1 MKRLLLIL
9 VAFAV
14 LPAAA
19 CSLRQKPTGEDYYA
33 QAQLNFATKEY
44 KAAIENYQMVIDK
57 YPFSPYAED
66 AEMKIGLAY
75 YQQKDYAEAI
85 GALDD
90 FERMHPTSKN
100 LELVT
105 YYIGLSYYDQIG
117 REDQDQ
123 GKTVAALKRFQEL
136 EQRFPEGD
144 FAELAHDKV
153 LVCREMLA
161 RNQMIVGNYY
171 YKRANFRAAESRFAE
186 LLQKYPETPVAPDAL
201 FELGISLEKEGKRY
215 SAAQA
220 FAAVKKH
227 FPDSNYAKKAQV
239 ELAKLHEP
247 IDTEEDPLPLVLAE
261 TGYGGNPDDS
271 NADRVVVRQR
281 SDMRGAQ
288 VASAAGGPAYGSD
301 GLPILDTPPSH
312 PAPDPSQP
320 DLPSAKPGAPNMMR
334 LPAPTLPKPTGSI
347 AGAASAQARAMT
359 GLAADAPAS
368 SPQQM
373 NSGIDAPAPEP
384 STNQMTAS
392 NDAPANAPE
401 PTLHQMKP
409 ADEPATP
416 SAPLSL
422 SEPPTAGPAT
432 LKTIRLSSND
442 PPLSVILELSGPV
455 SFDKNL
461 ESSSDGSTA
470 TLVLKQVTPVAGLQ
484 AHLVFDKSIFKD
496 CNISS
501 SSAGTTVTLNMQPV
515 AHFAVV
521 PLEAP
526 PRLLMTFTP
535 QASTLKTSSA
545 N

>member
-9 VAFAV
+9 VAFV
-14 LPAAA
+14 LLPAAA
-19 CSLRQKPTGEDYYA
+19 CSLRQKPTGENYYA
-33 QAQLNFATKEY
+33 QGQLDFATKEY
-44 KAAIENYQMVIDK
+44 KAAIENYQQVIDK
-57 YPFSPYAED
+57 FPFSPYAED

-75 YQQKDYAEAI
+75 YQQKNYAEAI

-90 FERMHPTSKN
+90 FQRMHPTSKN

-123 GKTVAALKRFQEL
+123 GKTAAALKRFQEL
-136 EQRFPEGD
+136 EERFPEGD
-144 FAELAHDKV
+144 FAELAHDKI

-161 RNQMIVGNYY
+161 RNQLIVGNYY

-186 LLQKYPETPVAPDAL
+186 LLQRYPETPVAPDAL
-201 FELGISLEKEGKRY
+201 FELGVSLEKEGKRY

-227 FPDSNYAKKAQV
+227 FPDSSYAKKAQT
-239 ELAKLHEP
+239 ELARLHEP

-281 SDMRGAQ
+281 SDMRGTQ
-288 VASAAGGPAYGSD
+288 VASNSGSSAYGAD
-301 GLPILDTPPSH
+301 GLPNLDVPAPSN
-312 PAPDPSQP
+312 APDPSQP
-320 DLPSAKPGAPNMMR
+320 DLPSAKAGAPNMMR
-334 LPAPTLPKPTGSI
+334 LPAPDLPKPTGSI
-347 AGAASAQARAMT
+347 AGAADAQARAMT
-359 GLAADAPAS
+359 GLADTAPRDSTSYAPPPDSTLHEITAS
-368 SPQQM
+368 
-373 NSGIDAPAPEP
+373 GDAPAPEP
-384 STNQMTAS
+384 TM
-392 NDAPANAPE
+392 
-401 PTLHQMKP
+401 HQMN
-409 ADEPATP
+409 ADT

-470 TLVLKQVTPVAGLQ
+470 TLMLKDVTPDVALQ
-484 AHLVFDKSIFKD
+484 THLVFDKSIFKD
-496 CNISS
+496 CKISS
-501 SSAGTTVTLNMQPV
+501 SKDGTTVTLNMQPV

-521 PLEAP
+521 PLESP

-535 QASTLKTSSA
+535 QAGTLKTSAA

>member
-9 VAFAV
+9 VAFV
-14 LPAAA
+14 LLPAAS
-19 CSLRQKPTGEDYYA
+19 CSLRQKPSGEDYYA

-44 KAAIENYQMVIDK
+44 KAAIENYQQVIDK

-100 LELVT
+100 LELVS

-117 REDQDQ
+117 REDEDQ

-161 RNQMIVGNYY
+161 RNQMIVGSYY

-227 FPDSNYAKKAQV
+227 FPDSNYSKRAQA
-239 ELAKLHEP
+239 ELTKLHEP

-261 TGYGGNPDDS
+261 TGYGGSPDDS
-271 NADRVVVRQR
+271 NADKVVVRQR
-281 SDMRGAQ
+281 SDMRGPD
-288 VASAAGGPAYGSD
+288 VASSGGGSGYGAD
-301 GLPILDTPPSH
+301 GLPALDASTPPGKAVKESS
-312 PAPDPSQP
+312 PEVQAVANAPDPSQP
-320 DLPSAKPGAPNMMR
+320 DLPSRKPGGPDMMR
-334 LPAPTLPKPTGSI
+334 APAPILPKPTGSI
-347 AGAASAQARAMT
+347 AGAADAQARAMT
-359 GLAADAPAS
+359 GAADAAPSNEPSMHQMAASGDAPAS
-368 SPQQM
+368 
-373 NSGIDAPAPEP
+373 
-384 STNQMTAS
+384 
-392 NDAPANAPE
+392 APE
-401 PTLHQMKP
+401 PTLHQMNVGGEAAAP
-409 ADEPATP
+409 
-416 SAPLSL
+416 PLSQ

-461 ESSSDGSTA
+461 QNNSDGSTA
-470 TLVLKQVTPVAGLQ
+470 TVTLKDVTPDVALQ
-484 AHLVFDKSIFKD
+484 THLVFDKSIFKD
-496 CNISS
+496 CSVAS
-501 SSAGTTVTLNMQPV
+501 TSAGTTVTLNMQPV
-515 AHFAVV
+515 AHFAIV
-521 PLEAP
+521 PLEGP

-535 QASTLKTSSA
+535 QAGTVKTSSA
-545 N
+545 K